1 MTRAKNNADASFA
14 KVRADHSTETAEDYV
29 EGISDIIHRQG
40 ECRVKNLALHM
51 GVSHVTV
58 VRTIARLARES
69 LVVSEPYRPVRLS
82 AKGERLAANSR
93 KRHEIVLSFLLALG
107 VRPVEAARDAGASG
121 AVVCQGTRPVE
132 GLALFEVE
140 DTLPALHR
148 LASRRRED
156 VTGPVVGITGTNG
169 KTATKELLARALGV
183 RWSVHATI
191 STRRHI
197 QVRETSSCLSNWLNR
212 RSRKT
217 AARSCACTPRRAF
230 ANTGSSTSTA
240 AC

>member
-1 MTRAKNNADASFA
+1 MTGPRLGWALCDLDYRVTYATILRGPGDRTLYRPVMTRAKNIADASFA

-93 KRHEIVLSFLLALG
+93 NRHEIVLSFLLAMG
-107 VRPVEAARDAGASG
+107 VRPVEAARDAEGMEHHVSADTLKRMKAFIAQASERPKRSPASKKRSAATTRAHGAS
-121 AVVCQGTRPVE
+121 R
-132 GLALFEVE
+132 
-140 DTLPALHR
+140 
-148 LASRRRED
+148 
-156 VTGPVVGITGTNG
+156 
-169 KTATKELLARALGV
+169 
-183 RWSVHATI
+183 
-191 STRRHI
+191 
-197 QVRETSSCLSNWLNR
+197 
-212 RSRKT
+212 
-217 AARSCACTPRRAF
+217 
-230 ANTGSSTSTA
+230 
-240 AC
+240 

>member
-1 MTRAKNNADASFA
+1 MSRAKNIADASFA

-93 KRHEIVLSFLLALG
+93 KRHEIVLSLLLALG
-107 VRPVEAARDAGASG
+107 VRPVEAARDA
-121 AVVCQGTRPVE
+121 E
-132 GLALFEVE
+132 GMEHHVSV
-140 DTLPALHR
+140 DTLKRMKAFIAERGGRPKPSPA
-148 LASRRRED
+148 SD
-156 VTGPVVGITGTNG
+156 
-169 KTATKELLARALGV
+169 
-183 RWSVHATI
+183 
-191 STRRHI
+191 
-197 QVRETSSCLSNWLNR
+197 
-212 RSRKT
+212 
-217 AARSCACTPRRAF
+217 
-230 ANTGSSTSTA
+230 
-240 AC
+240 